1 MTEPYQVFIVL
12 RDHVG
17 APQIRPGDDLPV
29 SVTLTGVVW
38 VVEERADDIVVAAY
52 RCSDGGWTEVWAVA
66 RTAIERM
73 VRVITMAL
81 EEA

>member
-1 MTEPYQVFIVL
+1 MEPYQAHIVL

-29 SVTLTGVVW
+29 SITMTGVVW
-38 VVEERADDIVVAAY
+38 VVEERTDDIVVAAY
-52 RCSDGGWTEVWAVA
+52 KCSDGGWTEVWAVA
-66 RTAIERM
+66 RTAVIRLT
-73 VRVITMAL
+73 RVVTMAL